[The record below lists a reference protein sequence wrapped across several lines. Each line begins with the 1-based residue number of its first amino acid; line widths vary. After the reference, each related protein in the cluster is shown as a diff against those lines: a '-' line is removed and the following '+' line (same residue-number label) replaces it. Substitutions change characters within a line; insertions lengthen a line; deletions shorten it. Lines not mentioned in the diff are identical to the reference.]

1 MEIAPGKTQG
11 REFDLPYNT
20 VKQKDFESTNMCI
33 SYDAYARKNFQ
44 HIL

>member
-1 MEIAPGKTQG
+1 MEIVPGKTQD
-11 REFDLPYNT
+11 RELDLPYNT

-33 SYDAYARKNFQ
+33 SYDAYARINFQ